1 MKLLIAHEIFPP
13 DFSGGGEK
21 LLLEIIKLL
30 KKQHQIIVITSG
42 NQEIKEFNGI
52 KTIRIPIHR
61 MLFNIF
67 GIPLLL
73 VYGKRFDVLIGNTY
87 HSAIPTAIASF
98 LLKKPSICIVHGA
111 YGKKWLEMK
120 GIFSLFA
127 ILLEKIIFK
136 LPFSYFLFFSDFA
149 RKSALKLG
157 VNKAHTIVISPGIE
171 INKFKKRKKKK
182 FVLFVGRLERQK
194 GIDIV
199 MEVAKRLP
207 HVKFILVGKRNP
219 YEKLEKFPPNVEWK
233 GFVSERTLI
242 KLYEEALIFFLPSRA
257 ETLGYSIL
265 EAMAAGCAIVSTVPL
280 SYFGYKIR
288 ENDKIETITKVIERM
303 IIEKENTERLGA
315 LNRKIAKN
323 YQWDS
328 FILNFNKLLRLLVNK
343 SNEKNRHT
351 SSTLPSNL

>member
-13 DFSGGGEK
+13 EFSGGGEK
-21 LLLEIIKLL
+21 LLLEIIKRL
-30 KKQHQIIVITSG
+30 KRQHQIIVITSG
-42 NQEIKEFNGI
+42 NPEIREFNGI
-52 KTIRIPIHR
+52 RTVRVPIHR

-73 VYGKRFDVLIGNTY
+73 VYGKGFDVLIGNTY

-120 GIFSLFA
+120 GILSLFA
-127 ILLEKIIFK
+127 ILLEKIIFR

-149 RKSALKLG
+149 QKSALMLG
-157 VNKAHTIVISPGIE
+157 VNKARTVVISPGIE

-182 FVLFVGRLERQK
+182 FVLFVGRLEKQK
-194 GIDIV
+194 GIDTV
-199 MEVAKRLP
+199 MEVAKKLP
-207 HVKFILVGKRNP
+207 CIKFILVGKRNP
-219 YEKLEKFPPNVEWK
+219 HEKFEKFPLNVEWK

-265 EAMAAGCAIVSTVPL
+265 EAMTAGCAIVSTVPL
-280 SYFGYKIR
+280 PYFGYKIK
-288 ENDKIETITKVIERM
+288 ENDKIEKIAKVIERM
-303 IIEKENTERLGA
+303 VIEKEKTERLGA
-315 LNRKIAKN
+315 VNRKITQK
-323 YQWDS
+323 YRWDS
-328 FILNFNKLLRLLVNK
+328 FIHNFNKLLHSLVK
-343 SNEKNRHT
+343 IG
-351 SSTLPSNL
+351 